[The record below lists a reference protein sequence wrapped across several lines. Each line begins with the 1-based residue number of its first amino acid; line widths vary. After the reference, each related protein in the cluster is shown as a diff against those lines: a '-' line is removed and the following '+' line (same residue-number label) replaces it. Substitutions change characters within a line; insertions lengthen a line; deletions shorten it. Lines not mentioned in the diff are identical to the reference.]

1 MHNVY
6 EQTAQSMCIVH
17 ILSLFVSP
25 FPLVYVHV
33 CVCTFLGVC
42 VGAWVNQPNGLDDFK
57 YTALHL
63 ACKKNNQ
70 KCVEVLISASKVL
83 MSCSFIPRLQ

>member
-1 MHNVY
+1 
-6 EQTAQSMCIVH
+6 
-17 ILSLFVSP
+17 
-25 FPLVYVHV
+25 
-33 CVCTFLGVC
+33 
-42 VGAWVNQPNGLDDFK
+42 VNQPNGLDDFK

-70 KCVEVLISASKVL
+70 KCVEVLISASKEL